1 MIRFNLISGKCIDNV
16 MSQSTFRVNSLNP
29 ESVRSMKSYCAIIEN
44 TKPVI
49 HFVKMFNFRVIKT
62 NLLLNIIND

>member
-29 ESVRSMKSYCAIIEN
+29 ESVRSMKSQLSFAHVTLPGSNVTMQEDHEVTFACE
-44 TKPVI
+44 KD
-49 HFVKMFNFRVIKT
+49 IK
-62 NLLLNIIND
+62 